1 MLAISP
7 IDGRYA
13 DRTSELRDYFSEQAL
28 IRYRVKIEL
37 EYLNLLINEL
47 NLDPEGGNHRGGGH
61 NNKGE
66 DNDDNRR
73 SELSRWDKWY
83 PIMRS
88 ENLVRVKEIE
98 KITNHD
104 VKAVEYYL
112 RERPE
117 IDPKFHRWI
126 HFGLTSQ
133 DINSSANMLQVKD
146 SWYEV
151 MEPAYTSLIKILTIM
166 VGDYSQIPMLCRTHG
181 QAASPSTLGKELQVY
196 VERLQDG
203 FRMDDMTPWTSKFGG
218 AVGNFNS
225 LVLAFPE
232 VNWRDFGDR
241 FIAKLG
247 LIRSQWTTQIDH
259 YDHLAA
265 HFDNYRRLNVIL
277 VDLCQDIWTY
287 ISQDYFKL
295 KVIDHEVGS
304 SAMPH
309 KVNPIDFENAEG
321 NLLLANSMFEFFSRK
336 LPISRLQRDLTDSTV
351 LRNVGVALAHTL
363 IALKSISKGLSK
375 LTVNVEKI
383 QHDLQDNWMVIA
395 EGIQIVLRAHGIDDA
410 YERVKEITRGTNYAD
425 KNEGLARLREWIES
439 LNVPTNI
446 KEKLINLT
454 PNTYI
459 GYTVD

>member
-1 MLAISP
+1 
-7 IDGRYA
+7 
-13 DRTSELRDYFSEQAL
+13 
-28 IRYRVKIEL
+28 
-37 EYLNLLINEL
+37 
-47 NLDPEGGNHRGGGH
+47 
-61 NNKGE
+61 
-66 DNDDNRR
+66 
-73 SELSRWDKWY
+73 
-83 PIMRS
+83 
-88 ENLVRVKEIE
+88 
-98 KITNHD
+98 
-104 VKAVEYYL
+104 
-112 RERPE
+112 
-117 IDPKFHRWI
+117 
-126 HFGLTSQ
+126 
-133 DINSSANMLQVKD
+133 
-146 SWYEV
+146 
-151 MEPAYTSLIKILTIM
+151 M

-363 IALKSISKGLSK
+363 IALKSISEGLSK